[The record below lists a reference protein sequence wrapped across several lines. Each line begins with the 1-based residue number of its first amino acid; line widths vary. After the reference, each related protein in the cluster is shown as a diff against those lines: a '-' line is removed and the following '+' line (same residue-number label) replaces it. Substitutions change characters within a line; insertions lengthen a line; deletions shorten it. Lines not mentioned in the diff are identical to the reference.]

1 MTEQTKKEK
10 SKNSGVSAP
19 VLRKREL
26 TKLILQTQ
34 EQFAETLRTDGKNM
48 HPNDIIIILDWL
60 AKNP

>member
-26 TKLILQTQ
+26 TRLILQTQ
-34 EQFAETLRTDGKNM
+34 EQFAETLRTNGKNM
-48 HPNDIIIILDWL
+48 HVNDIITMLDWL